1 MKPAGAHKRDCL
13 ISTVFLKP
21 GEVFIA
27 REPTVVSTVLGSCVS
42 VTMFNPRYMVG
53 GMCHALLPG
62 SGEASDIDVFR
73 FVDTA
78 IIYLVEGFTSLG
90 IKRAD
95 IEVKLFGGSDVLDT
109 RAGENIPATV
119 GTQNVER
126 AREVIRR
133 ERLIL
138 VAEDVRGKQG
148 RKLFFHTHTG
158 DVLLKRIRKT
168 QFYGVRDEKDQG
180 PHSR

>member
-1 MKPAGAHKRDCL
+1 MKPAGARKQDSV

-21 GEVFIA
+21 GEIFIA
-27 REPTVVSTVLGSCVS
+27 REPTVISTVLGSCVS
-42 VTMFNPRYMVG
+42 VTMFNPRHMVG

-62 SGEASDIDVFR
+62 SDESSGNDAFR

-78 IIYLVEGFTSLG
+78 ILYLVRGFTSLG

-95 IEVKLFGGSDVLDT
+95 IEVKLFGGSDVLDA
-109 RAGENIPATV
+109 RVGENIPATI

-126 AREVIRR
+126 AREIIRR
-133 ERLIL
+133 EHLIL

-148 RKLFFHTHTG
+148 RKLFFHTNTG
-158 DVLLKRIRKT
+158 GVLLKRIRKT
-168 QFYGVRDEKDQG
+168 QFYGVTDEKNQG